1 MAILYPG
8 ANGLPSTF
16 YVDGERQILLLQ
28 AVEQLHAMSDTLREQ
43 LGGLNTITAEAVARV
58 RLRAS
63 AIVPREVMQRV
74 HTFAA
79 TSSGSSTDALR
90 IPFQLTFTAHP
101 TTLFTD

>member
-1 MAILYPG
+1 MWGDPPARAAILYSG

-63 AIVPREVMQRV
+63 AIVHREEMQRV

-79 TSSGSSTDALR
+79 TSSGV
-90 IPFQLTFTAHP
+90 
-101 TTLFTD
+101 